1 MRMKCLDQATIN
13 CIDSFL
19 LSQIT
24 VGLRFQ
30 GLEIILL
37 APFDKS
43 DCKCDC
49 KCDVEIVCQGIQLN
63 FMILKVKFS
72 STDVSV

>member
-1 MRMKCLDQATIN
+1 MDQATIN

-19 LSQIT
+19 LSQMT

-30 GLEIILL
+30 SLEMIPLT
-37 APFDKS
+37 PFDKG
-43 DCKCDC
+43 DC
-49 KCDVEIVCQGIQLN
+49 KCDVEIVCQGIQLS

>member
-1 MRMKCLDQATIN
+1 MRRKCLDQATIN

-37 APFDKS
+37 APFDMS
-43 DCKCDC
+43 DCKCDV
-49 KCDVEIVCQGIQLN
+49 KIVCQGIQLS

>member
-1 MRMKCLDQATIN
+1 MRRKCLDQATIN

-43 DCKCDC
+43 DCKCD
-49 KCDVEIVCQGIQLN
+49 VEIVCQGIQLN